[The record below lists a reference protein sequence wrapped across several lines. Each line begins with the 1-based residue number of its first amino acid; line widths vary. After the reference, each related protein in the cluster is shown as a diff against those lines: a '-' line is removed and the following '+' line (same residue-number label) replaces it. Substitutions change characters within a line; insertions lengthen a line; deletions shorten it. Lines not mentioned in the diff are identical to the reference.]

1 MEKASAAHSL
11 YHWACFAMITSGS
24 LQAAQR
30 ATSSDE
36 AKLRTRTA
44 GGVTEMLEEEEEGRV
59 GMSDE
64 TNGAAGSHAPAPE
77 GTVIAEV
84 STHSTPSGE

>member
-1 MEKASAAHSL
+1 
-11 YHWACFAMITSGS
+11 
-24 LQAAQR
+24 
-30 ATSSDE
+30 
-36 AKLRTRTA
+36 
-44 GGVTEMLEEEEEGRV
+44 MLEEEEEGRV

-84 STHSTPSGE
+84 STRSTPSGA